1 LSIKLVKKNIKYKK
15 SPEMFNDTN
24 IGNYDKVVLSST
36 LGGDTFLN
44 PKLFE
49 IIGLK
54 IKNFR
59 ENKKISQTELGDT
72 VGLTRSSVANI
83 ESGRQKVQIDTLYNI
98 AQTLEVEIQDLLPKL
113 VELNTQF
120 LDINYNNLQ
129 EDEIDWLKKV
139 IFKGKT
145 I

>member
-1 LSIKLVKKNIKYKK
+1 
-15 SPEMFNDTN
+15 MFNYTN
-24 IGNYDKVVLSST
+24 IGYYAKVVLSST

-44 PKLFE
+44 SNLFE

-59 ENKKISQTELGDT
+59 ENKKMSQTELGDN

-113 VELNTQF
+113 VELTSDDTELFN
-120 LDINYNNLQ
+120 INYDKDLQ
-129 EDEIDWLKKV
+129 EEEIDWLKK
-139 IFKGKT
+139 IILKGKSK
-145 I
+145 